1 MRDTLNRRLLFAAIT
16 LAIATP
22 VALAK
27 TYTVNFDGSQDYTTI
42 QAAINAAGNG
52 DKVKVYPGTYQETI
66 DFKGKRITVFGKDGA
81 SDTKIDAQF
90 QGSAVTF
97 DSSEGRNSEL
107 RGFTIIHGS
116 GTWGSYNGDSGY
128 AGGGVYISST
138 DPTIRDCV
146 FQYNQAKFGGGAGI
160 GFQSEPLFKNCTFRD
175 NQAYGGGLGGAVYAL
190 LSKPTFKDTSFKF
203 NSSTLDGGAI
213 FTNNCDIKIDKC
225 TFLKNTADQDGG
237 GMQNYYSDVEIDDSN
252 FKKNQAASGGGGVA
266 LDESVAEIRKS
277 KFQKNIAGAAG
288 GVGVIEGYLEMVD
301 CDVKKNEAD
310 GYYVYVPELSKY
322 AGGVGIFDSG
332 FKLQDTKITKNSA
345 DQCGGVGIYDSIGK
359 INDCTVEDNGKH
371 GIYILDNG
379 GNVDLRDS
387 KVCDN
392 SGQDVK
398 GPFDDLG
405 GNSICDE

>member
-1 MRDTLNRRLLFAAIT
+1 MRDTLNRRVLFAAIT

-22 VALAK
+22 LALAK
-27 TYTVNFDGSQDYTTI
+27 TYTVGKNGSQDYTKI

-81 SDTKIDAQF
+81 SDTKIDARF
-90 QGSAVTF
+90 DDSVVTF
-97 DSSEGRNSEL
+97 NSGEGSNSEL
-107 RGFTIIHGS
+107 RGFTIM
-116 GTWGSYNGDSGY
+116 NGNGWCC
-128 AGGGVYISST
+128 GGGGIYISSA

-146 FQYNQAKFGGGAGI
+146 IRDNHAPFGGGAIIRDGAEPI
-160 GFQSEPLFKNCTFRD
+160 FQDCTFRD
-175 NQAYGGGLGGAVYAL
+175 NYTKDYTGSGGAAYVIR
-190 LSKPTFKDTSFKF
+190 SKPTFKDTSFKF

-213 FTNNCDIKIDKC
+213 ITFDSDIKIDKC
-225 TFLKNTADQDGG
+225 TFLKNTAPRDGG
-237 GMQNYYSDVEIDDSN
+237 GMQNYSSVVEIDNSN
-252 FKKNQAASGGGGVA
+252 FKKNQAYSAGGGIG
-266 LDESVAEIRKS
+266 LDNSIAEIRKS
-277 KFQKNIAGAAG
+277 KFQKNVAGAAG
-288 GVGVIEGYLEMVD
+288 GVGVLEGYLEMVD

-310 GYYVYVPELSKY
+310 GYYVYLPEFSNY
-322 AGGVGIFDSG
+322 AGGVGILDSS

-345 DQCGGVGIYDSIGK
+345 DQAGGVGIHSINEASIGK